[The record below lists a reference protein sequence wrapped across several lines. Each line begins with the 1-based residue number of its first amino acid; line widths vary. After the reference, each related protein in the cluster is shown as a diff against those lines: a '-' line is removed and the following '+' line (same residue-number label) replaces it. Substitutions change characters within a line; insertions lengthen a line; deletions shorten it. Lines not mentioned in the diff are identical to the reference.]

1 MGKILSGS
9 ALHLLEPKFL
19 RRLLSGDS
27 SAGFRLLH
35 LHLDLSCWLC
45 FVHWLLLLLR
55 PVVIARCRSSATIE
69 ISNEFVFV
77 SNLEVYF
84 TRDLVVEIERKSQ
97 KVREN
102 QILRQKVHRFR
113 DRPGFQ

>member
-1 MGKILSGS
+1 MGEIRPDS
-9 ALHLLEPKFL
+9 ALHLLESKFF
-19 RRLLSGDS
+19 RRLLSGGS

-35 LHLDLSCWLC
+35 LHLDLSWRLC
-45 FVHWLLLLLR
+45 FVHWLILLLW

-84 TRDLVVEIERKSQ
+84 TRDLVVGIERKSQ
-97 KVREN
+97 KVRERESN
-102 QILRQKVHRFR
+102 FTTESAQIQ
-113 DRPGFQ
+113 RPGFQ